1 MYESGK
7 ARIIIKI
14 IFTLAVPFV
23 SMIYFMLM
31 VALFLNIG
39 IKLHAILEGIVVFI
53 VPAFLISVIW
63 IEKRK
68 RLIKFWGSFTAVFLV
83 TVGINLLWSGF

>member
-1 MYESGK
+1 MYKSGK
-7 ARIIIKI
+7 ARIIMKI

-39 IKLHAILEGIVVFI
+39 IKLHAILVGILVFI

-68 RLIKFWGSFTAVFLV
+68 KTYKILGDFYC
-83 TVGINLLWSGF
+83 GFSCYS